1 MLKFI
6 FNAVFWTAIV
16 AALTPQGFAAP
27 SDGAFART
35 VGAWVST
42 PAETTIERTRAEADA
57 LCRRE
62 TQACDVVNEL
72 ARFTGLVAGVAAE
85 RAEQAYEARMAQ
97 TRVGAPTLD
106 QLLEEPPREGA
117 AR

>member
-1 MLKFI
+1 MLKFT

-16 AALTPQGFAAP
+16 AAFTPQGFAAP

-35 VGAWVST
+35 VSAWVSA
-42 PAETTIERTRAEADA
+42 PAETTIRRTRAEADA

-62 TQACDVVNEL
+62 THACEVVNEF

-85 RAEQAYEARMAQ
+85 RAEQAYEERTAQ
-97 TRVGAPTLD
+97 PQAGAPTLD
-106 QLLEEPPREGA
+106 QLLEELPRERPAG
-117 AR
+117 